1 MSATA
6 SLRVR
11 RLGDAPPPE
20 GRSFVLYWM
29 VASRRLEWNFAL
41 DRAVEHARASGLPLV
56 ILEALRVGYPW
67 ASPRHHAFALQGMA
81 EHARM
86 LVGSPVA
93 YYPYVEPSPGAG
105 KGLLETLSRHA
116 AWVVTDDF
124 PAFFLPRMV
133 ASAARR
139 VAAPLEAVDS
149 NGILPLRAAPKA
161 FTAAYHFRRFLQKR
175 LGDHLMERPQ
185 ADPLNALKLPTASIP
200 ADILRRWPAA
210 DTALLS
216 CAPGAMASLPLEGTT
231 APVSAE
237 GGSRAAR
244 SRLDAFLS
252 DGLGAYVDERNHP
265 DADVASG
272 LSPYLHWGHISA
284 HEILA
289 RVAEAESWTPARLS
303 DVADGRR
310 AGWWGMSEGA
320 EAFLDQ
326 LVTWRE
332 LGFVHCH
339 HHPDHHRY
347 ETLPAWARETLEAHA
362 GDPRPH
368 VYSLDAFDGAETHD
382 PLWNAAQRQLRD
394 EGIIHNYLRMLWG
407 KKILEWTEHPRRALE
422 VMVELNNRYALD
434 GRDPN
439 SYSGIFWCLG
449 RFDRGWPERPVFG
462 KVRSMTSASTRRK
475 VRLGDYLARW
485 GEGRQSLL

>member
-1 MSATA
+1 
-6 SLRVR
+6 
-11 RLGDAPPPE
+11 
-20 GRSFVLYWM
+20 
-29 VASRRLEWNFAL
+29 
-41 DRAVEHARASGLPLV
+41 
-56 ILEALRVGYPW
+56 
-67 ASPRHHAFALQGMA
+67 
-81 EHARM
+81 
-86 LVGSPVA
+86 
-93 YYPYVEPSPGAG
+93 
-105 KGLLETLSRHA
+105 
-116 AWVVTDDF
+116 
-124 PAFFLPRMV
+124 
-133 ASAARR
+133 
-139 VAAPLEAVDS
+139 
-149 NGILPLRAAPKA
+149 
-161 FTAAYHFRRFLQKR
+161 
-175 LGDHLMERPQ
+175 
-185 ADPLNALKLPTASIP
+185 
-200 ADILRRWPAA
+200 
-210 DTALLS
+210 
-216 CAPGAMASLPLEGTT
+216 MASLPLDGTT
-231 APVSAE
+231 PPVSAE

-252 DGLGAYVDERNHP
+252 GGLGAYVDERNHP

-289 RVAEAESWTPARLS
+289 RVAEAESWTPNRLS
-303 DVADGRR
+303 DVADSRR

-332 LGFVHCH
+332 LGFVYCH
-339 HHPDHHRY
+339 HHPDYHRY

-362 GDPRPH
+362 ADPRPH
-368 VYSLDAFDGAETHD
+368 VYSLDEFDGAETHD

-485 GEGRQSLL
+485 GGGQQSLL